1 MQGHLFKITNID
13 LNKELKK
20 MKETP
25 TLIKS
30 VKAYPV
36 DYDSLIII
44 VTYKHKPKEIL
55 FFKSI
60 SYGLKKY
67 SEIKKIIR
75 LGHIN
80 QSMLKITLDKMSLLK
95 KKQYNNN
102 KKKYNIV

>member
-95 KKQYNNN
+95 KKT
-102 KKKYNIV
+102 I